1 MRIHPKTQV
10 RSVLVLSLLMFWGC
24 ASANQTARPTQLP
37 PSGVTPGGITVVTPA
52 TPTLS
57 PRESLARLVDS
68 LVSQP
73 KFRSAE
79 FGVLIVNPENSD
91 TIFSHNAGKLFI
103 PASNMKILTSAVALK
118 ELGPDFRWKTT
129 FAARGTVR
137 DSVLNGDL
145 VVIGRGDPS
154 ISDTLRGSAM
164 NVMFGFADSLAAH
177 GIRRIT
183 GALVSGG
190 NAFPD
195 SIYGESWGWDDLG
208 EYYGA
213 GTDELFF
220 NEGMAP
226 TFPKASGV
234 GLDSLFSGPSHD
246 PDRSY
251 LNALALGLNRRGIGV
266 GGGVAPKSLDSLPA
280 IDTLFV
286 FSSLPLRGILPA
298 FLKPSQNQIGELL
311 LKTIGLEKTGFGTP
325 DSALPILR
333 KHLLEWGAEPDGFVL
348 RDGSGLSPH
357 DLLTPETVVRVLAA
371 QTKEPNFQ
379 IYYDALPIAGVN
391 GTIRNRM
398 KGTLAQGN
406 VHAKT
411 GTLQHA
417 ISLSGYVTSADGDRL
432 IFSVLC
438 NNFTTPSSAVTAVGN
453 AIGVAL
459 ASYHSRAH

>member
-1 MRIHPKTQV
+1 MSV
-10 RSVLVLSLLMFWGC
+10 RFNRAEIAGLFLILGGVSVIQGC
-24 ASANQTARPTQLP
+24 APVIVRPIVVRGTVQQGILIAYSAPPRTARDSVKQ
-37 PSGVTPGGITVVTPA
+37 
-52 TPTLS
+52 
-57 PRESLARLVDS
+57 LVDS
-68 LVSQP
+68 LISQP

-79 FGVLIVNPENSD
+79 FGVLIVDPVRGD
-91 TIFSHNAGKLFI
+91 TIFSHNAGKLLL
-103 PASNMKILTSAVALK
+103 PASNMKIVTSAVAMK
-118 ELGPDFRWKTT
+118 ELGPDYRYKTT
-129 FAARGTVR
+129 FAVRGAIR
-137 DSVLNGDL
+137 DSVLDGDL
-145 VVIGRGDPS
+145 IVIGRGDPS

-164 NVMFGFADSLAAH
+164 SVMYGFADSLAAR

-226 TFPKASGV
+226 TFPRAGG

-251 LNALALGLNRRGIGV
+251 LNALALGLTGKGIPV
-266 GGGVAPKSLDSLPA
+266 GGGVAQTSLDPLPP

-286 FSSLPLRGILPA
+286 FSSLPLREILPA

-311 LKTIGLEKTGFGTP
+311 LKTIGLEKTGFGMA
-325 DSALPILR
+325 DSALRVVREDLIG
-333 KHLLEWGAEPDGFVL
+333 WGAEPDGFVL

-357 DLLTPETVVRVLAA
+357 DLLTPETIVRVLAVEER
-371 QTKEPNFQ
+371 EPNFP

-398 KGTLAQGN
+398 KGTPAQGN
-406 VHAKT
+406 LHAKT
-411 GTLQHA
+411 GSLQHA
-417 ISLSGYVTSADGDRL
+417 ISLSGYVTTADGDRL
-432 IFSVLC
+432 IFSILC

-459 ASYHSRAH
+459 ASYHSRTR

>member
-1 MRIHPKTQV
+1 MSTIN
-10 RSVLVLSLLMFWGC
+10 RSAITRGLALFLLSVTCGC
-24 ASANQTARPTQLP
+24 ASANGAGGRSSLP
-37 PSGVTPGGITVVTPA
+37 RGASMAASEIR
-52 TPTLS
+52 S
-57 PRESLARLVDS
+57 SHSSRDSLTHLVDS

-79 FGVLIVNPENSD
+79 FGVLIVNPATGD
-91 TIFSHNAGKLFI
+91 TIYSRNAGKLFI
-103 PASNMKILTSAVALK
+103 PASNMKIVTSAVALK
-118 ELGPDFRWKTT
+118 ELGPDFRYKTT

-145 VVIGRGDPS
+145 IVIGRGDPS

-164 NVMFGFADSLAAH
+164 NVMLGFADSLAAH
-177 GIRRIT
+177 GIHHIT

-226 TFPKASGV
+226 TFPKAGG

-251 LNALALGLNRRGIGV
+251 LNALALGLTRRGMTV
-266 GGGVAPKSLDSLPA
+266 AGGVAPKSLDPLPP

-286 FSSLPLRGILPA
+286 FSSLPLREILPA

-311 LKTIGLEKTGFGTP
+311 LKTIGLEKTGFGMA
-325 DSALPILR
+325 DSALRIVR
-333 KHLLEWGAEPDGFVL
+333 EHLLGWGAEPDGFVL

-357 DLLTPETVVRVLAA
+357 DLLTPETIVRVLAA
-371 QTKEPNFQ
+371 QEKEPNFQ
-379 IYYDALPIAGVN
+379 IYYDAMPIAGVN

-406 VHAKT
+406 IHAKT

-417 ISLSGYVTSADGDRL
+417 ISLSGYVTTADGDRI

-459 ASYHSRAH
+459 ASYHSRSL